1 MFYSLFKNSSLPFN
15 EFIKRASQDTQTD
28 YFIDKD
34 EKYYLRS
41 LGNDERKDVADL
53 K

>member
-34 EKYYLRS
+34 EK
-41 LGNDERKDVADL
+41 
-53 K
+53 